1 MKRLLTA
8 SLLFFVLAF
17 PVFAQEA
24 TSEPTAESTPIIVN
38 SEPVV
43 IPEDS
48 TVVVIEAPEPT
59 PEPAP
64 SIDLGLAAAIAGIV
78 LLGFFTLFGATVVKL
93 GNSAPP
99 WAVAAIIGGADA
111 VRPAVNKWVEATP
124 TTLDDAT
131 MTEVWRE
138 IDKLKSQVGANT
150 ANIKDQERKQGGL

>member
-1 MKRLLTA
+1 MKRLTLA
-8 SLLFFVLAF
+8 LLLFFVLAF
-17 PVFAQEA
+17 PATAQDA
-24 TSEPTAESTPIIVN
+24 TDEPTPEVTPVVIE

-43 IPEDS
+43 IPDDS
-48 TVVVIEAPEPT
+48 TVVVIEAPE

-99 WAVAAIIGGADA
+99 WMVAALVGGLDA
-111 VRPAVNKWVEATP
+111 VKPAVNKWVEVTP

-131 MTEVWRE
+131 IVEVWKE
-138 IDKLKSQVGANT
+138 IDKLKTQVGANT